1 MKFIV
6 GKKYIDRADAIYT
19 FREKVS
25 GVTKFEDETGNLT
38 CRNENGLYRWD
49 DKQLQVDIV
58 SEYIE

>member
-6 GKKYIDRADAIYT
+6 GNKYIDRTGAIYT

-38 CRNENGLYRWD
+38 RRNENGLYRWD
-49 DKQLQVDIV
+49 NKQLPVDIV
-58 SEYIE
+58 SEYTE